1 MPDDWLSIV
10 RSFSQD
16 FYHDSS
22 RFRLAVGTSIPERQ
36 PVYAVCQLC
45 SSGKSLATQ
54 RLFTRGS
61 PGLCLRQRIINAL
74 ILLGPIMC
82 REAPY
87 PGHVV
92 IFLSCL
98 GLLTFFFKVYRPPT
112 PPKRSVRRPNSCA
125 VPSML
130 EAQSSL
136 GSPYRMVR
144 YAPTWT
150 ASWLKTSVFSRSF
163 QILHLFTWIP
173 HTEHNTT
180 LHPPPSLFLKTPI
193 SKHPSEPELACNPW
207 CPPRATRQFHLM
219 QTRVLG
225 TFTAIRRRVLTS
237 RMRRKCPNCQCI
249 TYPPQG

>member
-1 MPDDWLSIV
+1 MSSTADYH
-10 RSFSQD
+10 RS
-16 FYHDSS
+16 HSS
-22 RFRLAVGTSIPERQ
+22 RSHYVQRGPLPRACCHFPELFRVAH
-36 PVYAVCQLC
+36 
-45 SSGKSLATQ
+45 
-54 RLFTRGS
+54 F
-61 PGLCLRQRIINAL
+61 
-74 ILLGPIMC
+74 
-82 REAPY
+82 
-87 PGHVV
+87 
-92 IFLSCL
+92 FL
-98 GLLTFFFKVYRPPT
+98 KVYRPPT

-163 QILHLFTWIP
+163 PILHLFTWIL
-173 HTEHNTT
+173 HTEHHAT

-193 SKHPSEPELACNPW
+193 SKRPSEPGLACNPW

-225 TFTAIRRRVLTS
+225 TLTAIRRRVLTN

-249 TYPPQG
+249 TYPPRG